1 MDQRQIN
8 RLEMYQA
15 VQSFMD
21 THTDIWNGVPVLVTF
36 KNQFDEQL
44 IKIREN
50 QDSQEA
56 AKTYLGTNKTTQKR
70 FVSEKADILNDALEA
85 YAAVEDKVELEQ
97 KAAKSFSDLYRLRNQ
112 DFIII
117 VNETI
122 LLLEEHLNDLQDYG
136 VTADQITDLKNSF
149 DRFLVLNGQ
158 PRQYRIAEKQ
168 ATKSISELFDQTST
182 LLATKVDKVMK
193 RFKRTHTSFYSGYQA
208 ARIIVGK

>member
-15 VQSFMD
+15 VQNYLD
-21 THTDIWNGVPVLVTF
+21 NYTDVWNGVPVLVTF

-56 AKTYLGTNKTTQKR
+56 AKTYLGMNKVTQKR

-85 YAAVEDKVELEQ
+85 YAAVEEKVELEQ

-112 DFIII
+112 DFIVII
-117 VNETI
+117 NETI
-122 LLLEEHLNDLQDYG
+122 LLLEEHLNSLQDYG
-136 VTADQITDLKNSF
+136 VSAEQITDLKNSF

-168 ATKSISELFDQTST
+168 ATKSIADLFEQTST
-182 LLATKVDKVMK
+182 LLTTKVDKVMK
-193 RFKRTHTSFYSGYQA
+193 RFKRTNTSFYSGYQA